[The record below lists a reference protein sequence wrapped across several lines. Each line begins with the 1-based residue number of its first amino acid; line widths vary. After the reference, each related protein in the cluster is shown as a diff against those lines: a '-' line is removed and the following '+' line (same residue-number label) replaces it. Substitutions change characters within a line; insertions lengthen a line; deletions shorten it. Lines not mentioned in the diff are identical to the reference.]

1 MPRKKAMRPPTSARN
16 WMPCCG
22 KLVMTWDVQQSCLS
36 SQLTFQCFILWQLL
50 NTQKNG
56 LFHLYLHFNLQFWGV
71 QNGNDSPHLSPNLQ
85 IKMPKR
91 KSKCEM
97 EVLNTLLVLHRV
109 EEELEHHHLDVLE
122 VHPRGCHLVLVMSQ
136 ALVSG
141 YNPLSLSTGW
151 PNWSRSWTT
160 FCWHWNKKCVIL

>member
-1 MPRKKAMRPPTSARN
+1 ME
-16 WMPCCG
+16 
-22 KLVMTWDVQQSCLS
+22 MTV
-36 SQLTFQCFILWQLL
+36 LL
-50 NTQKNG
+50 NLK
-56 LFHLYLHFNLQFWGV
+56 
-71 QNGNDSPHLSPNLQ
+71 

-91 KSKCEM
+91 KSRCEM
-97 EVLNTLLVLHRV
+97 ELLNTLLVLHRV

-151 PNWSRSWTT
+151 PNWHCFVSQFHSY
-160 FCWHWNKKCVIL
+160 WHRHFPLSHIPVFVTISKIAIFNPE